1 MVTPADFAQRRAR
14 FLSSMGPGVALLAA
28 TPVAIRNNDV
38 EHEFRQDS
46 DLYYLSGFDEPESV
60 LLLSNDHPDQRMV
73 LFVRPRDPE
82 RETWDGPR
90 AGVDGAKALFGADA
104 AFPIAELSQR
114 LPDYLKDVHRL
125 HYRLGEDR
133 DFDDRVLGAI
143 HEVRGKARAGVTAP
157 RELVDPSTILHELR
171 LRKSEPEI
179 ETMLRACAITREA
192 HLRAMQVARPGRY
205 EYEVEAELLRV
216 FRAHGCER
224 PAYGSIV
231 GSGPNATILHHRRND
246 RLMQDGDLLLIDAGA
261 EYGYYAS
268 DVTRTFPVNGRFSE
282 AQRTLY
288 QIVLDAQLA
297 AIDAVRPGTTLPDV
311 HEVALRILVEGLV
324 RVGML
329 EGPADAAIKAETYK
343 PYYMHRTSHWL
354 GMDVHD
360 VGDYFVRVPAEQ
372 PAPIGSA
379 PARQA
384 PASPGATKK
393 PRPLEPGFVLTI
405 EPGLYVP
412 PGGKCDPKWHGIGIR
427 IEDDVLVTVTG
438 HRVLT
443 EGIPKAIAEVEQIL
457 AQRPVG

>member
-1 MVTPADFAQRRAR
+1 MVSPSEFAQRRQR
-14 FLSSMGPGVALLAA
+14 FLETMGAGVALFAS

-46 DLYYLSGFDEPESV
+46 DLFYLTGFDEPDT
-60 LLLSNDHPDQRMV
+60 LLILSNEHPEQRMV

-90 AGVDGAKALFGADA
+90 AGVDGAKSQYGASA
-104 AFPIAELSQR
+104 AFPISELGQR
-114 LPDYLKDVHRL
+114 LPDFLKDVRRL

-133 DFDDRVLGAI
+133 ELDDRVLGAI
-143 HEVRGKARAGVTAP
+143 HDVRAKARSGVTAP
-157 RELVDPSTILHELR
+157 REIIDPSVIVHEMR
-171 LRKSEPEI
+171 LRKTDAEV
-179 ETMLRACAITREA
+179 ETMLRACSITREA
-192 HLRAMQVARPGRY
+192 HLRAMQVARPGRH

-216 FRAHGCER
+216 FRANGSER

-231 GSGPNATILHHRRND
+231 GSGPNATILHYRKND
-246 RLMQDGDLLLIDAGA
+246 RLMQDGDLLLLDAGA

-268 DVTRTFPVNGRFSE
+268 DVTRTFPVSGRFSD

-297 AIDAVRPGTTLPDV
+297 AIDAVRPGATIPGV
-311 HEVALRILVEGLV
+311 HAVALEVLVKGLI
-324 RVGML
+324 RVGIL
-329 EGPADAAIKAETYK
+329 EAPLEAALKAETYK

-360 VGDYFVRVPAEQ
+360 VGDYHVNKE
-372 PAPIGSA
+372 
-379 PARQA
+379 
-384 PASPGATKK
+384 

-405 EPGLYVP
+405 EPGLYVA
-412 PGGKCDPKWHGIGIR
+412 PGSKCAPEWHGIGIR
-427 IEDDVLVTVTG
+427 IEDDVLVTASG

-443 EGIPKAIAEVEQIL
+443 DGIPKSVAEVEQIL
-457 AQRPVG
+457 AQRPASG